1 MAQKDKQAVVW
12 LQQALNDHLSPDQRA
27 SFEGLFQQ
35 AIGLEREQIMDA
47 YSNGAEDEYNYQ
59 MDIQGRREDID
70 SEIYFNNTYGILPM
84 NDIITAMAMHN
95 EQLCAA
101 YTEGFKRCKY
111 IVLSTGIIPDASEP
125 IPDDFD
131 NYYEKTYGE

>member
-1 MAQKDKQAVVW
+1 MAQKDKQAVIW
-12 LQQALNDHLSPDQRA
+12 LQEALNDHLSPDQRA

-70 SEIYFNNTYGILPM
+70 SEIYFNNTYG
-84 NDIITAMAMHN
+84 N
-95 EQLCAA
+95 
-101 YTEGFKRCKY
+101 
-111 IVLSTGIIPDASEP
+111 
-125 IPDDFD
+125 
-131 NYYEKTYGE
+131 